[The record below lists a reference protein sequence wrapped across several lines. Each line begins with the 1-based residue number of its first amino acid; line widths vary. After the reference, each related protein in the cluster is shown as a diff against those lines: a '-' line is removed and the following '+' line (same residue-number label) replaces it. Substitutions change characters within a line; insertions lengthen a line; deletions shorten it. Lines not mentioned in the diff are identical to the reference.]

1 MSDSDVIDAPLWRR
15 VGAGLVDTLAI
26 SIVLLVLSAVFGIVL
41 ASANI
46 DGDPTQSLA
55 AKWVPNL
62 MIIVVPWLYFARF
75 ERGGKAYTFGK
86 STFHIQV
93 GGRNGEALGFKRAL
107 LRQPLK
113 LALFWTLPLVA
124 FGRPALYDQILGA
137 RVYRSA

>member
-1 MSDSDVIDAPLWRR
+1 LSDSQVIDAPLWRR
-15 VGAGLVDTLAI
+15 IGAALVDTLAI
-26 SIVLLVLSAVFGIVL
+26 SIVLLVLTSVYGIVL
-41 ASANI
+41 ASAF
-46 DGDPTQSLA
+46 GDADPSQSLA
-55 AKWVPNL
+55 AKWVPPAL
-62 MIIVVPWLYFARF
+62 LVIVPWLYFARF

-93 GGRNGEALGFKRAL
+93 GDTQGEALGFKRAL

-113 LALFWTLPLVA
+113 LVLFWTLPLVA